1 MQATE
6 PHQLD
11 PLQLM
16 MATSGIVRV
25 VLLGLI
31 VASFAVWVIWL
42 LKTLQ
47 VMRLRSL
54 NHEFEREAEA
64 VVNAQDLISL
74 ALRYEAAPAHA

>member
-16 MATSGIVRV
+16 MGTSGIVRV

-31 VASFAVWVIWL
+31 VASFAVWLIWL

-64 VVNAQDLISL
+64 VVATGIRACYKFDSVGLGS
-74 ALRYEAAPAHA
+74 P